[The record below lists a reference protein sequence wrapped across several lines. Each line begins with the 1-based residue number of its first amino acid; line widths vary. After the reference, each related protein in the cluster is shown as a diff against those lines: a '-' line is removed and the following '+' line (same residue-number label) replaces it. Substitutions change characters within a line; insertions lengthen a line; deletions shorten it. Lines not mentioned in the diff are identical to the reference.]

1 MTHGWPNSSP
11 RIIMYEELRLHVYE
25 MRWKGLDLIARLCT
39 QCSKYCSIVPFNC
52 TSGSMRC
59 LKTRS
64 FLVLLTVM
72 WLLGVCYFLNGLKS
86 SKELQRS
93 ESVELGELDTYN
105 NEELDQGK
113 STAVYDKVSVLI
125 ASKKANNFALDYANW
140 VKMAGV

>member
-1 MTHGWPNSSP
+1 
-11 RIIMYEELRLHVYE
+11 
-25 MRWKGLDLIARLCT
+25 
-39 QCSKYCSIVPFNC
+39 
-52 TSGSMRC
+52 MRC

-125 ASKKANNFALDYANW
+125 ASKKANNFALDYAN
-140 VKMAGV
+140 

>member
-1 MTHGWPNSSP
+1 
-11 RIIMYEELRLHVYE
+11 
-25 MRWKGLDLIARLCT
+25 
-39 QCSKYCSIVPFNC
+39 
-52 TSGSMRC
+52 
-59 LKTRS
+59 
-64 FLVLLTVM
+64 M

-86 SKELQRS
+86 GKELQRS